1 MEKSKLVQITR
12 QNRIAEDDFVAMINT
27 MYEQVWGNLYPP
39 QILTDGL
46 PVKVENNIITPK
58 DAPIPDCL
66 DCGAC
71 CGCLLCVGV
80 RPVENNISSED
91 YWDVTAEGKTGE
103 IIVNRYLRRDGE
115 TFACIALEGEIGVK
129 VGCRIYED
137 RPKMCR
143 TFEAG
148 SDRCHTVR
156 RAYGIEPYL
165 TTQEMLEAVYKL
177 DAQPENSA
185 SSETILSVKFEEIS
199 SGNIAVK
206 VQLQDRTIQTIHEFD
221 PQNET
226 WRQFEFESLT
236 LAQSAELIASR
247 NDTNA
252 SL

>member
-1 MEKSKLVQITR
+1 MEKSRLVQITR
-12 QNRIAEDDFVAMINT
+12 QSRIAEDDFVAMINA
-27 MYEQVWGNLYPP
+27 MYERVWGNLYPP

-58 DAPIPDCL
+58 DTPIPDCL

-80 RPVENNISSED
+80 RPVENVAAKD
-91 YWDVTAEGKTGE
+91 YWDITAQGKTGE
-103 IIVNRYLRRDGE
+103 IVVNRYLRRDSE
-115 TFACIALEGEIGVK
+115 TFACAALDGEIGVE

-148 SDRCHTVR
+148 SDRCHTIR

-165 TTQEMLEAVYKL
+165 TTQEMLEAVNRL
-177 DAQPENSA
+177 DAQPEKSTPD
-185 SSETILSVKFEEIS
+185 ETILKVKFEEND
-199 SGNIAVK
+199 SGKITIK
-206 VQLQDRTIQTIHEFD
+206 VQMQNETILTIHEFD
-221 PQNET
+221 PQSET
-226 WRQFEFESLT
+226 WRQFEFENLT
-236 LAQSAELIASR
+236 LRQAAELIASR
-247 NDTNA
+247 TEAMA